1 MAAAFAKFFWQ
12 ADWPLAAV
20 VALLLGIGAV
30 AVWSFSPPGSDL
42 FWRQLLWAGVG
53 IPIFLLFSLLDYRL
67 FKNHGFFL
75 VLLYLGALVLL
86 ASLLMFAPE
95 TRGVRAWFQIGG
107 AGIQPVEP
115 MKLVLAL
122 VLAKYFS
129 RRHVEIARAR
139 HIVISG
145 LYAGVAALLVLAQ
158 PDLGSAIILG
168 AGWFAVVASAGIRAR
183 HLTVFFV
190 LAAVISA
197 VAWFWLLAPYQQ
209 ERVIAF
215 VNPERDPQGAA
226 YNTTQ
231 AMVAAG
237 SGRLFGKG
245 IGYGTQSHLN
255 FLPEAET
262 DFIFAAFAEETGF
275 AGALLL
281 LGLFAALGWRLVA
294 IGVAAQDNFS
304 KLFIIG
310 FGTLVFSQ
318 ALLHIAVN
326 LGLLPVTGI
335 GLPLISYGG
344 SNLVTT
350 LAGLGIVQSIR
361 IHSRAEIE

>member
-1 MAAAFAKFFWQ
+1 M
-12 ADWPLAAV
+12 
-20 VALLLGIGAV
+20 
-30 AVWSFSPPGSDL
+30 
-42 FWRQLLWAGVG
+42 
-53 IPIFLLFSLLDYRL
+53 
-67 FKNHGFFL
+67 
-75 VLLYLGALVLL
+75 
-86 ASLLMFAPE
+86 
-95 TRGVRAWFQIGG
+95 
-107 AGIQPVEP
+107 
-115 MKLVLAL
+115 
-122 VLAKYFS
+122 
-129 RRHVEIARAR
+129 
-139 HIVISG
+139 
-145 LYAGVAALLVLAQ
+145 
-158 PDLGSAIILG
+158 
-168 AGWFAVVASAGIRAR
+168 
-183 HLTVFFV
+183 FFV